1 MAIEKYVDEK
11 GQVRFRRVDE
21 KENVKKDQTFVNNL
35 DSVDPPEV
43 DNAVGYAFKLGLTD
57 TFRGAKQIANLDV
70 KAEKA
75 KQKKLN
81 ELMRGPNG
89 KWVTAAYFGGA
100 LLDPASWLVPFGKA
114 KFLYQMGTYGMV
126 SGAIAGATGYVDDEN
141 PLLDSRFKQAT
152 LGAVG
157 GGVVATGLG
166 GLRKAKFKLTGKG
179 QDIPLFKVQNL
190 SEEETLARGGTKVQ
204 VQGASRTGRAVD
216 EETSEV
222 KPIETEGKRTL
233 VISADKDIAKETPS
247 FLDSLLKVFRK
258 SDPKIPFPFTKK
270 RNDIPKKIDDKP
282 IWFLS
287 RMLRGFQNNYEK
299 RIGKKLLSK
308 VSTGEGGT
316 AFAGGVTGFII
327 DPTDDGEAP
336 ALSTRFARMV
346 AGAAAGYGGIKFLKS
361 KTATEGLGLRKET
374 VFGEGADQEVFIE
387 SYPELFGRLFVDRVG
402 LPKNYRKLEIAAQ
415 GLENRLASQMVR
427 IAKKMEELEPD
438 EQKLLYNLLEGDEIT
453 DLSGKLLTKDSDEI
467 PEKIARLASMART
480 RITKMTQMYID
491 LGLLTR
497 ETAARNQKKYIMRLY
512 AKGRIKGGSEK
523 AKNINLEVKRI
534 GDELRNRGLVKEYTV
549 NDYLT
554 KLRFDKN
561 TVDGIEDKSH
571 RGWEL
576 PPDVKLINGKLY
588 KIKTK
593 TQATIDKETKQPLFE
608 EIVDETVERKLL
620 KPTDKVELRWEYS
633 KPERQFLGEIENAAI
648 SMEYTGLV
656 MSRTIAKYQFF
667 ADIAAKFAVD
677 PKGRTKLD
685 MAKLPGRF
693 LKIPDAK
700 IDGTETFKYGKLA
713 GKFVPEKIYKDVV
726 GMKKYQDQTS
736 NILWEGYKSLNRL
749 WKVSKTAWNPT
760 VHVNNV
766 FGNIILSDLA
776 DVPLRGLPAAWKAIR
791 ANANGVGENSD
802 IVELAK
808 LHGVLDADFLRQEI
822 KNFKVEKLAGIYS
835 SRGEQ
840 TEWSNAVGF
849 AKNIYNKVRTNDI
862 TGTLENWY
870 KVEDHVFRLNAFMHR
885 IKMGDSYEDAAM
897 FARKQFIDYDIDAPA
912 INALRNSM
920 TPFISFTYRMIPILV
935 ETAVLR
941 PTKYVK
947 YAVLGAGLTQL
958 EGMYGGEEAKKERAL
973 LPDYEAGNILDLPFM
988 PKKTIRIPMKDQ
1000 NGRPK
1005 FVNIS
1010 RLFPGG
1016 DVLSMDGKNPVPFLP
1031 EPLQPSFGVGGDF
1044 IMSMLGYDLFTGQ
1057 KAANRGDGGWVEET
1071 TEAFGMF
1078 GKKLIPNFP
1087 YLPGSFSAVKLE
1099 RARKGD
1105 KSPYRVQQTELEA
1118 LFNSFGVK
1126 VSNKS
1131 VRTLRASKKIELAN
1145 DLRKQKKKLSNLKR
1159 EYVNKKI
1166 DRQEY
1171 KKKVAKVKTRIQQLQ
1186 MTYFGRLQGNDPY
1199 AFRWFDGLHDI
1210 FS

>member
-1 MAIEKYVDEK
+1 MAIERYIDDK
-11 GQVRFRRVDE
+11 GQVKFRRVNKEDE
-21 KENVKKDQTFVNNL
+21 VKKDQTFVNNL
-35 DSVDPPEV
+35 GPVDPPEV
-43 DNAVGYAFKLGLTD
+43 DNAVAYAFKLGFAD
-57 TFRGAKQIANLDV
+57 TFRGIKQIAGINEEE
-70 KAEKA
+70 EKA

-81 ELMRGPNG
+81 ELMQGPNG
-89 KWVTAAYFGGA
+89 GWVTAAYFGGA
-100 LLDPASWLVPFGKA
+100 LLDPASWLIPFGKA
-114 KFLYQMGTYGMV
+114 KNLYQMGKYGMV

-141 PLLDSRFKQAT
+141 PLLDSRFKQAGF
-152 LGAVG
+152 GAVG
-157 GGVVATGLG
+157 GGVVATGAG
-166 GLRKAKFKLTGKG
+166 AFRKAKFKLTGKG
-179 QDIPLFKVQNL
+179 VDVPVFKIKNL
-190 SEEETLARGGTKVQ
+190 SEAETLARGGTKVQ

-216 EETSEV
+216 PETGKV
-222 KPIETEGKRTL
+222 RDIETEGKDEVLLRP
-233 VISADKDIAKETPS
+233 DKDIGDEPPS
-247 FLDSLLKVFRK
+247 ILDYLISVFRK
-258 SDPKIPFPFTKK
+258 DSPKIPFPFTKR
-270 RNDIPKKIDDKP
+270 RNDIPTKIDDRP
-282 IWFLS
+282 VWFLS

-299 RIGKKLLSK
+299 KLGKKGLAIIK
-308 VSTGEGGT
+308 TGEGGT
-316 AFAGGVTGFII
+316 AFAGGLTGFTI

-346 AGAAAGYGGIKFLKS
+346 AGAAAGYGGIRFLKS
-361 KTATEGLGLRKET
+361 KTATETLGLRKET
-374 VFGEGADQEVFIE
+374 VLGEGADQEVFIE

-402 LPKNYRKLEIAAQ
+402 LPKKARQLEIAAQ

-427 IAKKMEELEPD
+427 IAKKMEELSPD

-453 DLSGKLLTKDSDEI
+453 DLSGKRLTMDSDEI
-467 PEKIARLASMART
+467 PDKILRLAKMART
-480 RITKMTQMYID
+480 RITKMTQMYVD
-491 LGLLTR
+491 LGLITR
-497 ETAARNQKKYIMRLY
+497 ETAARNQKKYLMRLY
-512 AKGRIKGGSEK
+512 NKGRIKGGSEK
-523 AKNINLEVKRI
+523 ARSINLEVKRI
-534 GDELRNRGLVKEYTV
+534 GDELRNRGLVREYTV

-561 TVDGIEDKSH
+561 TVDGVVDESH

-576 PPDVKLINGKLY
+576 PPDIELINGKLY
-588 KIKTK
+588 KVQTKTK
-593 TQATIDKETKQPLFE
+593 ATIDKETKQPLFE
-608 EIVDETVERKLL
+608 EIADETVERKLL

-633 KPERQFLGEIENAAI
+633 KPERKFLGEVENAAI

-656 MSRTIAKYQFF
+656 MSRTIAKYQYF
-667 ADIAAKFAVD
+667 ADIANKFSVD
-677 PKGRTKLD
+677 PRGRTKAQ
-685 MAKLPGRF
+685 MADLPGRF
-693 LKIPDAK
+693 LRVPDAK
-700 IDGTETFKYGKLA
+700 IEGTETFKYGKLA
-713 GKFVPEKIYKDVV
+713 GKFVPESIYKDVV
-726 GMKKYQDQTS
+726 GMKKYTEQTS
-736 NILWEGYKSLNRL
+736 NILWEGYKNLNRL

-776 DVPLRGLPAAWKAIR
+776 DVPLTGLPAAWKAIR

-822 KNFKVEKLAGIYS
+822 KNFKIEKLAGIYS
-835 SRGEQ
+835 SKGEQ
-840 TEWSNAVGF
+840 TEWSTAVGF
-849 AKNIYNKVRTNDI
+849 AKNIFQKVRNNDI
-862 TGTLENWY
+862 TDTLERWY

-897 FARKQFIDYDIDAPA
+897 FARKQFIDYDIQAPA

-1044 IMSMLGYDLFTGQ
+1044 IMSMIGYDLFTGQ

-1071 TEAFGMF
+1071 AEAFGMF

-1087 YLPGSFSAVKLE
+1087 YLPGSYSAIKLE

-1105 KSPYRVQQTELEA
+1105 KSPYRVQQSELEA
-1118 LFNSFGVK
+1118 LFNSFGFK

-1131 VRTLRASKKIELAN
+1131 VKTLKKSKKIELSN
-1145 DLRKQKKKLSNLKR
+1145 DLRKQKKKLSNLKKD
-1159 EYVNKKI
+1159 YKNKKI

-1171 KKKVAKVKTRIQQLQ
+1171 KLKVAKVKTRVKQLQ
-1186 MTYFGRLQGNDPY
+1186 MIYFGRLQGDDPY

>member
-1 MAIEKYVDEK
+1 MAIERYIDDK
-11 GQVRFRRVDE
+11 GQVKFRRVNKEDE
-21 KENVKKDQTFVNNL
+21 VKKDQTFVNNL
-35 DSVDPPEV
+35 GPVDPPEV
-43 DNAVGYAFKLGLTD
+43 DNAVAYAFKLGFAD
-57 TFRGAKQIANLDV
+57 TFRGVKQIAGINEEE
-70 KAEKA
+70 EKA

-89 KWVTAAYFGGA
+89 GWVTAAYFGGA
-100 LLDPASWLVPFGKA
+100 LLDPASWLIPFGKA
-114 KFLYQMGTYGMV
+114 KNLYQMGKYGMV

-141 PLLDSRFKQAT
+141 PLLDSRFKQAGF
-152 LGAVG
+152 GAVG
-157 GGVVATGLG
+157 GGVVATGAG
-166 GLRKAKFKLTGKG
+166 AFRKAKFKLTGKG
-179 QDIPLFKVQNL
+179 VDVPVFKIKNL
-190 SEEETLARGGTKVQ
+190 SEAETLARGGTKVQ

-216 EETSEV
+216 PETGKV
-222 KPIETEGKRTL
+222 RDIETEGKDEVLLRP
-233 VISADKDIAKETPS
+233 DKDIGDEPPS
-247 FLDSLLKVFRK
+247 VLDSLISLFRK
-258 SDPKIPFPFTKK
+258 DSPKIPFPFTKR
-270 RNDIPKKIDDKP
+270 RNDIPAKIDDRP
-282 IWFLS
+282 VWFLS

-299 RIGKKLLSK
+299 RIGKKGLAIIK
-308 VSTGEGGT
+308 TGEGGT
-316 AFAGGVTGFII
+316 AFAGGLTGFTI

-361 KTATEGLGLRKET
+361 KTATETLGLRKET
-374 VFGEGADQEVFIE
+374 VLGEGADQEVFIE

-402 LPKNYRKLEIAAQ
+402 LPKQARQLEIAAQ

-427 IAKKMEELEPD
+427 IAKKMEELKPD

-453 DLSGKLLTKDSDEI
+453 DLSGKRLTMDSDEI
-467 PEKIARLASMART
+467 PDKILRLAKMART
-480 RITKMTQMYID
+480 RITKMTQMYVD
-491 LGLLTR
+491 LGLITR
-497 ETAARNQKKYIMRLY
+497 ETAARNQKKYLMRLY
-512 AKGRIKGGSEK
+512 NKGRIKGGSEK
-523 AKNINLEVKRI
+523 ARSINLEVKRI

-561 TVDGIEDKSH
+561 TVDGVVDESH

-576 PPDVKLINGKLY
+576 PPDIELINGKLY
-588 KIKTK
+588 KVQTKTK
-593 TQATIDKETKQPLFE
+593 ATIDKETKQPLFE
-608 EIVDETVERKLL
+608 EIADEAVERKLL

-633 KPERQFLGEIENAAI
+633 KPERKFLGEVENAAI

-656 MSRTIAKYQFF
+656 MSRTIAKYQYF
-667 ADIAAKFAVD
+667 ADIANKFSVD
-677 PKGRTKLD
+677 PRGRTKAQ
-685 MAKLPGRF
+685 MADLPGRF
-693 LKIPDAK
+693 LRVPDAK
-700 IDGTETFKYGKLA
+700 IEGTETFKYGKLA
-713 GKFVPEKIYKDVV
+713 GKFVPESIYKDVV
-726 GMKKYQDQTS
+726 GMKKYTEQTS
-736 NILWEGYKSLNRL
+736 NILWEGYKNLNRL

-776 DVPLRGLPAAWKAIR
+776 DVPLKGLPAAWKAIR

-822 KNFKVEKLAGIYS
+822 KNFKIEKLAGIYS
-835 SRGEQ
+835 SKGEQ
-840 TEWSNAVGF
+840 TEWSTAVGF
-849 AKNIYNKVRTNDI
+849 AKNIFQKVRNNDI
-862 TGTLENWY
+862 TDTLERWY

-897 FARKQFIDYDIDAPA
+897 FARKQFIDYDIQAPA

-1044 IMSMLGYDLFTGQ
+1044 IMSMIGYDLFTGQ

-1071 TEAFGMF
+1071 AEAFGMF

-1087 YLPGSFSAVKLE
+1087 YLPGSYSAIKLE

-1105 KSPYRVQQTELEA
+1105 KSPYRVQQSELEA
-1118 LFNSFGVK
+1118 LFNSFGFK

-1131 VRTLRASKKIELAN
+1131 VKTLKKSKKIELSN
-1145 DLRKQKKKLSNLKR
+1145 DLRKQKKKLSNLKKD
-1159 EYVNKKI
+1159 YKNKKI

-1171 KKKVAKVKTRIQQLQ
+1171 KKKVAKVKTRVKQLQ
-1186 MTYFGRLQGNDPY
+1186 MIYFGRLQGDDPY